1 MLSVL
6 LDVRRA
12 RQRRLTLV
20 ALSVCALALPFA
32 AWLAPRLAS
41 VMAPAEVFSVTLG
54 ALAVIAS
61 TAAAAWAGRE
71 AHWTLADDIA
81 WSVSLASFAV
91 LGGLGAA
98 PVTLAMVIY
107 GTASILL
114 AVRVPPTRLVLVA
127 ALSAPLTPL
136 ARLASGASV
145 SLVQASILV
154 STLVLLAH
162 VMLARATHALAYVLA
177 ERESLLAERR
187 SLTRPREATRE
198 RTQES
203 DAPTAPTASI
213 RPPRLRL
220 SAPPIAESKSP
231 DDTSP
236 RTAHDEH
243 GWDGLIERVRSAVTT
258 LCEPVGVNSSVHAEV
273 KGLCPPNSR
282 MRQNVLK
289 IAQEAANHALR
300 DTSPRSIAITLRRGD
315 GGLLLEVLDD
325 GSVGEAVRARRA
337 LPALRGRVAPLGGS
351 AELRRADDGWVVRVK
366 LPCDQLN

>member
-20 ALSVCALALPFA
+20 ALAACALALPFA
-32 AWLAPRLAS
+32 AWMAPRLAP
-41 VMAPAEVFSVTLG
+41 VLAPPQVFPVVLG
-54 ALAVIAS
+54 ALALVSS

-81 WSVSLASFAV
+81 WSISLAAFAV
-91 LGGLGAA
+91 LGGLGTA
-98 PVTLAMVIY
+98 PVTLAMLVY
-107 GTASILL
+107 GAASILL

-136 ARLASGASV
+136 ARLASGASIT
-145 SLVQASILV
+145 LVQASILV

-162 VMLARATHALAYVLA
+162 VMLARAAHALAYVLA
-177 ERESLLAERR
+177 EREALLAERR
-187 SLTRPREATRE
+187 TLTRPRDATRE
-198 RTQES
+198 RLREPDTS
-203 DAPTAPTASI
+203 AAAPSSI

-220 SAPPIAESKSP
+220 SAPPIAEAKA
-231 DDTSP
+231 DDTAP
-236 RTAHDEH
+236 RATSDEH
-243 GWDGLIERVRSAVTT
+243 GWDHLIERVRSSVTT
-258 LCEPVGVNSSVHAEV
+258 LCEPAGVLASVHAEV
-273 KGLCPPNSR
+273 QGLCPPNSR

-325 GSVGEAVRARRA
+325 GRVGEAVRSRRA

-351 AELRRADDGWVVRVK
+351 AELRRADEGWMVRVK

>member
-20 ALSVCALALPFA
+20 ALAACALALPFA
-32 AWLAPRLAS
+32 AWMAPRLAP
-41 VMAPAEVFSVTLG
+41 VLAPADVFPVVLG
-54 ALAVIAS
+54 ALAVVSS

-81 WSVSLASFAV
+81 WSTALASFAV

-98 PVTLAMVIY
+98 PVTLGMLVY
-107 GTASILL
+107 GAASILL

-145 SLVQASILV
+145 TLVQAAILV

-177 ERESLLAERR
+177 ERETLLAERR
-187 SLTRPREATRE
+187 ALARPRETPRE
-198 RTQES
+198 RARE
-203 DAPTAPTASI
+203 AEAATASSPSI
-213 RPPRLRL
+213 RAPRLRL
-220 SAPPIAESKSP
+220 SAPPAADPKTDE
-231 DDTSP
+231 TAP
-236 RTAHDEH
+236 RASTDEH
-243 GWDGLIERVRSAVTT
+243 GWDGLAERVRSAVTT
-258 LCEPVGVNSSVHAEV
+258 LCEPVGVLSSVHAEV

-300 DTSPRSIAITLRRGD
+300 DTAPRSIAITLRRGD

-325 GSVGEAVRARRA
+325 GSEGEAVRSRRA

-366 LPCDQLN
+366 LPCEQLN